1 MQHTETQS
9 HAQGAGFTHL
19 LHWWSKHTLCQSTS
33 EQNKV
38 NLIKQQKTHLETW
51 QGQHDTDKWW
61 GRSCGL
67 TWANHGFNMGEP
79 SFCAHIPFF
88 GWNCSPNSPQW
99 IKTEDLAMWLSLLKS
114 SLRGMVSYTASAT
127 IKLCI
132 QVSTEVQF
140 ITVSEA
146 AGVHPTNVVPF
157 CWKFALYP
165 KKIQMDPLYPQNSIF
180 NELHSTTS
188 LL

>member
-1 MQHTETQS
+1 MQVYNPFYSGLIVDFHYNSYISSAKLVIWPSGVRKHSFFYQMQHTETQS

-88 GWNCSPNSPQW
+88 WMELF
-99 IKTEDLAMWLSLLKS
+99 T
-114 SLRGMVSYTASAT
+114 
-127 IKLCI
+127 
-132 QVSTEVQF
+132 QF
-140 ITVSEA
+140 
-146 AGVHPTNVVPF
+146 PTMDQDWGPGDVAVVVE
-157 CWKFALYP
+157 
-165 KKIQMDPLYPQNSIF
+165 I
-180 NELHSTTS
+180 
-188 LL
+188 